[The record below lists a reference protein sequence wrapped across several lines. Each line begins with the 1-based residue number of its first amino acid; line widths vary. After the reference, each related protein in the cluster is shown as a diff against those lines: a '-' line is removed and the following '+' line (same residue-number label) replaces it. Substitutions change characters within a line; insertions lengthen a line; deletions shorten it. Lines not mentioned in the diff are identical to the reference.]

1 MLRKDS
7 TLDFKISPQI
17 FIIGHHILHGKEQK
31 LEKPFA
37 VLEKMEIK
45 KVTVTND
52 DDNGN
57 PMDTTD
63 LNNTI
68 NRTALDSTIAVE
80 NKFEIRTEYRV
91 RALVRKKLIFKER
104 PKPIIAHVAKTV

>member
-1 MLRKDS
+1 M
-7 TLDFKISPQI
+7 
-17 FIIGHHILHGKEQK
+17 HGKEQK

-52 DDNGN
+52 DDNNGN
-57 PMDTTD
+57 PMDTID
-63 LNNTI
+63 FNNTI

-80 NKFEIRTEYRV
+80 NKFEIKTEYRV

-104 PKPIIAHVAKTV
+104 PKPIITHVAKTV